1 MTVATLALALPRRTE
16 DRLLADIVEYGHA
29 IVARAATVPDLLDVL
44 SEGTPDVVIAGAA
57 RDTLNAGLIAAC
69 DARGIRLIALAET
82 DADRRHAVG
91 LGLFEVLGASA
102 AWAEIQPL
110 IVGGIVIPSRIEDP
124 SPPAAVS
131 RTGSARAG
139 SAAGPVRAGS
149 TRTGSGRTGC
159 VIAVWGPAGSPGRT
173 TLAINIAAEIAALGH
188 TVVLADIDTYSGSV
202 APTLGML
209 DEAPGFAAACR
220 LAGSDS
226 LTRPELERIAQ
237 RYTSPSGAFWVLTGI
252 GRPSRWPELSGERV
266 TRAIDALRHW
276 VDYVVLDTGFSLE
289 SDEEISSDL
298 FAPRRNAATLA
309 GLRECDH
316 VVACGLADPVG
327 MSRFLR
333 AWVDLAEVI
342 TTDRVSVVMNRVRSS
357 AVGLDPRGQVVQALR
372 RFGGIESAVLVPQD
386 QQGADAAVLAGRTLR
401 DAAPKSPAR
410 VRIRRFVRA
419 ELLPVPAQVPTR
431 RHRRL
436 WWRGA
441 ETAR

>member
-1 MTVATLALALPRRTE
+1 MTVAALALALPRRTE
-16 DRLLADIVEYGHA
+16 DRLLADIVEHGHA

-57 RDTLNAGLIAAC
+57 RDTLSAGLIAAC

-91 LGLFEVLGASA
+91 LGLFEVLDASA
-102 AWAEIQPL
+102 AWSEIQPL
-110 IVGGIVIPSRIEDP
+110 IIGGIVIPSRIEDP
-124 SPPAAVS
+124 SPPVAAS

-139 SAAGPVRAGS
+139 TARGGTA
-149 TRTGSGRTGC
+149 RTGTARTGT

-173 TLAINIAAEIAALGH
+173 TLAINIAAEIAAAGH

-226 LTRPELERIAQ
+226 LTRSELERIAQ
-237 RYTSPSGAFWVLTGI
+237 RYASPSGAFWVLTGI

-266 TRAIDALRHW
+266 TRTIDALRHW

-386 QQGADAAVLAGRTLR
+386 QQGTDAAVLAGRTLR

-431 RHRRL
+431 RRGRV
-436 WWRGA
+436 WWRRA
-441 ETAR
+441 ETAS

>member
-1 MTVATLALALPRRTE
+1 MATLALALPRRTE
-16 DRLLADIVEYGHA
+16 DRLLADIVEHGHA

-44 SEGTPDVVIAGAA
+44 SESAPDVVIAGAA
-57 RDTLNAGLIAAC
+57 RGTLGAELIAAC
-69 DARGIRLIALAET
+69 DANGVRLIALAET

-91 LGLFEVLGASA
+91 LGLFEVLDASA
-102 AWAEIQPL
+102 AWSEIQPL

-124 SPPAAVS
+124 SPPVAVS
-131 RTGSARAG
+131 RTGSARTG
-139 SAAGPVRAGS
+139 SARTGTA
-149 TRTGSGRTGC
+149 RTGSMRTGS

-173 TLAINIAAEIAALGH
+173 TLAINIAAEIAAAGH

-226 LTRPELERIAQ
+226 LTRSELERIAQ
-237 RYTSPSGAFWVLTGI
+237 RYASPSGAFWVLTGI

-266 TRAIDALRHW
+266 TRTIDALRHW

-419 ELLPVPAQVPTR
+419 ELLPVPAQAPTGPR
-431 RHRRL
+431 ARV
-436 WWRGA
+436 WWRRA
-441 ETAR
+441 AAAR

>member
-1 MTVATLALALPRRTE
+1 MTVAALALALPRRTE
-16 DRLLADIVEYGHA
+16 DRLLADIVEHGHA
-29 IVARAATVPDLLDVL
+29 IVARAATVSDLLDVL

-57 RDTLNAGLIAAC
+57 RDTLSAGLIAAC

-91 LGLFEVLGASA
+91 LGLFEVLDASA
-102 AWAEIQPL
+102 AWSEIQPL
-110 IVGGIVIPSRIEDP
+110 IIGGIVIPSRIEDP
-124 SPPAAVS
+124 SPPVAAS

-139 SAAGPVRAGS
+139 TARSGTA
-149 TRTGSGRTGC
+149 RTGTARTGT

-173 TLAINIAAEIAALGH
+173 TLAINIAAEIAAAGH

-226 LTRPELERIAQ
+226 LTRSELERIAQ
-237 RYTSPSGAFWVLTGI
+237 RYASPSGAFWVLTGI

-266 TRAIDALRHW
+266 TRTIDALRHW

-431 RHRRL
+431 RRGRV
-436 WWRGA
+436 WWRRT
-441 ETAR
+441 ETAS

>member
-1 MTVATLALALPRRTE
+1 MTVAALALALPRRTE
-16 DRLLADIVEYGHA
+16 DRLLADIVEHGHA

-44 SEGTPDVVIAGAA
+44 SEGAPDVVIAGAA
-57 RDTLNAGLIAAC
+57 RDTLSAGLIAAC

-82 DADRRHAVG
+82 DADRRHAAG
-91 LGLFEVLGASA
+91 LGLFEVLDASA
-102 AWAEIQPL
+102 AWSEIQPL
-110 IVGGIVIPSRIEDP
+110 IIGGIVIPSRIEDP
-124 SPPAAVS
+124 SPPVAAS

-139 SAAGPVRAGS
+139 TA
-149 TRTGSGRTGC
+149 RTGTARTGT

-173 TLAINIAAEIAALGH
+173 TLAINIAAEIAAAGH

-226 LTRPELERIAQ
+226 LTRSELERIAQ
-237 RYTSPSGAFWVLTGI
+237 RYASPSGAFWVLTGI

-266 TRAIDALRHW
+266 TRTIDALRHW

-419 ELLPVPAQVPTR
+419 ELLPVPAQVPTGR
-431 RHRRL
+431 RGRV
-436 WWRGA
+436 WWRRA
-441 ETAR
+441 ETAT

>member
-1 MTVATLALALPRRTE
+1 MTVAALALALPRRTE
-16 DRLLADIVEYGHA
+16 DRLLADIVEHGHA
-29 IVARAATVPDLLDVL
+29 IVARAATVSDLLDVL

-57 RDTLNAGLIAAC
+57 RDTLSAGLIAAC

-91 LGLFEVLGASA
+91 LGLFEVLDASA
-102 AWAEIQPL
+102 AWSEIQSL
-110 IVGGIVIPSRIEDP
+110 IIGGIVIPSRIEDP
-124 SPPAAVS
+124 SPPVAAS

-139 SAAGPVRAGS
+139 TA
-149 TRTGSGRTGC
+149 RTGTARTGT

-173 TLAINIAAEIAALGH
+173 TLAINIAAEIAAAGH

-226 LTRPELERIAQ
+226 LTRSELERIAQ
-237 RYTSPSGAFWVLTGI
+237 RYASPSGAFWVLTGI

-266 TRAIDALRHW
+266 TRTIDALRHW

-419 ELLPVPAQVPTR
+419 ELLPVPAQVITR
-431 RHRRL
+431 RRGRV
-436 WWRGA
+436 WWRRA
-441 ETAR
+441 ETAS